1 MQPDRR
7 SDAHSVGAAKWRA
20 QCKDGAA
27 EWRPVR
33 AESLARRPRGVARWD
48 GRAESLAGTAAR
60 SRSRDGRAELLAILP
75 RGVARWDG
83 RAEWLARRPRGV
95 ARWDGRADGGAHW
108 HHEVAAIQPARASG
122 FATIPPPPLLPDLGQ
137 LWFRT
142 LPVQAAAAPQ
152 RQRACVRAHGT
163 SARMAWQPE
172 GICICELPVDLSTM
186 LAV

>member
-1 MQPDRR
+1 MQFEGINLDKFR
-7 SDAHSVGAAKWRA
+7 H
-20 QCKDGAA
+20 
-27 EWRPVR
+27 
-33 AESLARRPRGVARWD
+33 
-48 GRAESLAGTAAR
+48 RAESLAGTAAR
-60 SRSRDGRAELLAILP
+60 SRSRDGRA
-75 RGVARWDG
+75 
-83 RAEWLARRPRGV
+83 
-95 ARWDGRADGGAHW
+95 DGGAHW
-108 HHEVAAIQPARASG
+108 PQEVAAIQPARASG

-172 GICICELPVDLSTM
+172 EICKCELPVDLSTM

>member
-1 MQPDRR
+1 MPEKDTIVFQDLPRIAEVLPDKLRPR
-7 SDAHSVGAAKWRA
+7 GVARW
-20 QCKDGAA
+20 DG
-27 EWRPVR
+27 R

-60 SRSRDGRAELLAILP
+60 SRSR
-75 RGVARWDG
+75 
-83 RAEWLARRPRGV
+83 
-95 ARWDGRADGGAHW
+95 DGRADGGAHW

-172 GICICELPVDLSTM
+172 GICICELPVDLSII